1 MKRMRAEDRNEIYRP
16 LDSKLKFGYFTQCYK
31 GRNIDHDY
39 INEFY
44 NNPFSINYS
53 YGLVKAENVYQ
64 LTKEKSNNEETKL
77 PQRETPVNNLVNE
90 DVQDKLDT
98 KVSNL
103 EQQVL
108 ELYFVI
114 KQKPKVIARKL
125 KISKHRIY
133 RIVEGTKK
141 CLI

>member
-64 LTKEKSNNEETKL
+64 LTKKNLTMRRLNYHKEKHPSIISLMKM
-77 PQRETPVNNLVNE
+77 
-90 DVQDKLDT
+90 
-98 KVSNL
+98 
-103 EQQVL
+103 
-108 ELYFVI
+108 F
-114 KQKPKVIARKL
+114 
-125 KISKHRIY
+125 KISWIQKFQILSSRF
-133 RIVEGTKK
+133 
-141 CLI
+141 